1 LADENETNPSRMEG
15 DNDTPTAE
23 ACPDPNPEQSEGEGE
38 GTEAERR
45 KVQTAVAE
53 ATQKLTERVATL
65 EADLATKN
73 GELETLQGQLT
84 TATTAHSELKTSH
97 SELVEEFEGAKA
109 AYAYAVEDYKKLV
122 LQTNPLFTP
131 DIIVGD
137 TIDGVKASVEKAG
150 VLVSKVKEGLEAQ
163 ARALAGLNTVPAGA
177 PVRGQINT
185 EGLSAKE
192 KINLGLEQA
201 RKRKE

>member
-1 LADENETNPSRMEG
+1 MAEENETKV
-15 DNDTPTAE
+15 DNNTPTAE
-23 ACPDPNPEQSEGEGE
+23 DYEALKAEL
-38 GTEAERR
+38 EAEKSRFHR
-45 KVQTAVAE
+45 DMQTAVAE
-53 ATQKLTERVATL
+53 ATQALTDRVATL
-65 EADLATKN
+65 EADLTART

-84 TATTAHSELKTSH
+84 T
-97 SELVEEFEGAKA
+97 VQGDFEGAKA
-109 AYAYAVEDYKKLV
+109 AYAYAVEDFRKLV

-137 TIDGVKASVEKAG
+137 TIDAVKASVEKAG

-163 ARALAGLNTVPAGA
+163 ASALSQLNTVPAGA
-177 PVRGQINT
+177 PARGAINT

-201 RKRKE
+201 RKKKEQ